1 MGLGTR
7 VRPRWLVIAGSQDM
21 LAGFG
26 GVGRSDMLPP
36 GEPRDGRA
44 GSGVGGLLTSRGR
57 LTGGKQ
63 RLQGKTMERRAEDD
77 EGDPQDFPRTPSTRV
92 CSVKATGRSECPAV
106 KQGEIPSEET
116 STLQKG
122 WSRHSAGVS
131 ICCVPGPDLSRHC
144 DEECV

>member
-44 GSGVGGLLTSRGR
+44 GSGVGGLLTSRGG
-57 LTGGKQ
+57 LTGESKDC
-63 RLQGKTMERRAEDD
+63 RARPWR
-77 EGDPQDFPRTPSTRV
+77 GGQKMTRV
-92 CSVKATGRSECPAV
+92 TRRTSREPQVPESAALRRRGGRSA
-106 KQGEIPSEET
+106 
-116 STLQKG
+116 LQ
-122 WSRHSAGVS
+122 
-131 ICCVPGPDLSRHC
+131 LSREKFLRKKPALC
-144 DEECV
+144 KRAGADIQLGSQSAVCQALT